1 MARNGKQDPQQ
12 TPVSAAPPISGAT
25 ASGATAASPQPV
37 RAPAPERNPRKGK
50 GLRVERRL
58 TADGASPK
66 DVLDQVAWTR
76 RPAKISGADGEV
88 VFKMDDA
95 EVPADWSQLATDVA
109 VSKYFRKAGVPT
121 TSGAEESVRH
131 VVSRVAHTLR
141 TSGEEMGGY
150 FATADDAEA
159 FEAELTYLLVH
170 QMGAFNSPV
179 WFNCGLF
186 HQYGIKGSGGN
197 YAVDLQNGTAYK
209 TEDAYT
215 RPQVS
220 ACFIQSCNDD
230 LDSIFS
236 LVHDEARVFK
246 YGSGS
251 GTNFSKLRGRSE
263 KLSGGGTSSGL
274 MSFLEVLDRAAGAT
288 KSGGITRRAAK
299 MVVLDADHPE
309 IRDFISWK
317 AREEKKVGALIAAG
331 YSSDFNGEAYRTVSG
346 QNANNSVRITDK
358 FIDAVDKDSVWET
371 KARTNGEVV
380 ERMAARELW
389 SEIAEAA
396 WRCAD
401 PGLQYDDTINKWH
414 TCKATDRIYASNPCS
429 EFVFLDDTAC
439 NLASLNLLKFLTEE
453 DGSAGRRAGA
463 EGGGTGKEDGSA
475 GRRSEGGGTG
485 SRVGRFD
492 VEGYKHACRIFF
504 LAQEIAVDLASYPT
518 KRIAERSHQYRPLGL
533 GYANLGTLL
542 MVEGLPY
549 DSDTGRAMASAITAI
564 MTGEAYALSAE
575 MAGSKGPFAGYA
587 QNRESMLEVMRM
599 HRDSVKN
606 IDADLAP
613 SELLAAAHECWQ
625 RAVQLGEINGYRNA
639 QATVLAPTGTIG
651 LLMDCDTTGVE
662 PDFALIKFKKL
673 AGGGSFK
680 IVNQSVPRALKKL
693 GYGQAETQAI
703 VDYVRGTATLK
714 SVPDFAPKEL
724 RERGLLE
731 AEIARVE
738 KSLESVFDLRAA
750 FAAHVVGASALQRLG
765 LEPNSKG
772 KHLLAKLGYTDAQ
785 IDAATLTVC
794 GRQTVEGA
802 PFLKPQHYP
811 VFDCAN
817 RCGPLGTRYIEPM
830 GHVRMMAAA
839 QPFLSGAISK
849 TINMPSDATVADVER
864 VHHESWRV
872 GLKAIAIYRD
882 GSKLAQPLSAGDNA
896 KPATLPM
903 PREAKAMAEALKSL
917 IPELTA
923 VQAQRM
929 SEACFTEKLTAAQST
944 GPERRRLPSKRHGLT
959 QEAKVGGNKIFLRTG
974 EYQDGTLGEIFIDMH
989 KEGAAL
995 RSVMNCF
1002 AMLVSIALQYGVP
1015 LEMLVEQFVF
1025 TRFEPQGPVQGHDR
1039 VKFATSVI
1047 DYVFRAL
1054 GVEYLG
1060 RDDLAHVTPEAAVT
1074 TPAEAQTAD
1083 PVTAASP
1090 AIVAK
1095 AAQKSEPPR
1104 PQQRK
1109 AASAQDELLGKLS
1122 GDAPFC
1128 DTCGHITVRNGTCY
1142 KCLNCGNSMGCS

>member
-1 MARNGKQDPQQ
+1 MAKSLRPPPVQLAPAADAAHENGK
-12 TPVSAAPPISGAT
+12 TVHSAIRPRRTTGGLSIERRVTRGGAT
-25 ASGATAASPQPV
+25 A
-37 RAPAPERNPRKGK
+37 EN
-50 GLRVERRL
+50 
-58 TADGASPK
+58 
-66 DVLDQVAWTR
+66 VLDQVAWTR

-109 VSKYFRKAGVPT
+109 VSKYFRKAGLPT
-121 TSGAEESVRH
+121 KSGAEESVRQL
-131 VVSRVAHTLR
+131 VKRVAHTLR
-141 TSGEEMGGY
+141 TAGEQQGGY
-150 FATADDAEA
+150 FATPADAEA
-159 FEAELTYLLVH
+159 FEAELTFYLVH
-170 QMGAFNSPV
+170 QVGAFNSPV

-186 HQYGIKGSGGN
+186 HEYGIKGSGGN
-197 YAVDLQNGTAYK
+197 YAVDVTGAAYA

-220 ACFIQSCNDD
+220 ACFIQSCSDD
-230 LDSIFS
+230 LGSIFN

-251 GTNFSKLRGRSE
+251 GTNFSKLRGKMER
-263 KLSGGGTSSGL
+263 LSGGGTSSGL

-299 MVVLDADHPE
+299 MVVVDADHPE
-309 IRDFISWK
+309 IRDFVQWK
-317 AREEKKVGALIAAG
+317 AREEKKVQALIDAG
-331 YSSDFNGEAYRTVSG
+331 YSSDFNGDAYRTVSG
-346 QNANNSVRITDK
+346 QNANNSVRIKDA
-358 FIDAVDKDSVWET
+358 FMAAVDKNAAWET
-371 KARTNGEVV
+371 TQRTTGEVV
-380 ERMAARELW
+380 DRLNARELW
-389 SEIAEAA
+389 MEMAEAA
-396 WRCAD
+396 WKCAD
-401 PGLQYDDTINKWH
+401 PGLQFDDTINRWH
-414 TCKATDRIYASNPCS
+414 TCKTTDRIYASNPCS

-439 NLASLNLLKFLTEE
+439 NLASLNLLKFLDEK
-453 DGSAGRRAGA
+453 
-463 EGGGTGKEDGSA
+463 TGE
-475 GRRSEGGGTG
+475 
-485 SRVGRFD
+485 FD

-518 KRIAERSHQYRPLGL
+518 KHIAERSHQFRPLGL

-549 DSDTGRAMASAITAI
+549 DSDAGRAMAASITAI

-575 MAGSKGPFAGYA
+575 MAAAKGPFQGYA
-587 QNRESMLEVMRM
+587 LNRESMLEVMRL
-599 HRDSVKN
+599 HRDSVAN
-606 IDADLAP
+606 IDPALAP
-613 SELLAAAHECWQ
+613 AKLLSAAHECWN
-625 RAVQLGEINGYRNA
+625 RAVQLGEQHGYRNA

-693 GYGQAETQAI
+693 GYAPAEVQAI

-714 SVPDFAPKEL
+714 SVPEFSPKEL
-724 RERGLLE
+724 EARGLQQS
-731 AEIARVE
+731 EIAKVE

-750 FAAHVVGASALQRLG
+750 FGSHVIGAAALQRLG
-765 LEPNSKG
+765 LDAGARG
-772 KHLLAKLGYTDAQ
+772 KHVLAKLGYTDEQ
-785 IDAATLTVC
+785 IDGATLVVC

-802 PFLKPQHYP
+802 PFLEPEDHP

-817 RCGPLGTRYIEPM
+817 RCGPLGTRFIEPM
-830 GHVRMMAAA
+830 GHVRMMAAV

-849 TINMPSDATVADVER
+849 TINLPHDATVEEVER
-864 VHHESWRV
+864 IHSESWRL
-872 GLKAIAIYRD
+872 GLKAIALYRD
-882 GSKLAQPLSAGDNA
+882 GSKLSQPLSAGDQAQKIALPKDA
-896 KPATLPM
+896 KV
-903 PREAKAMAEALKSL
+903 MAEALRTF
-917 IPELTA
+917 IPDLTA
-923 VQAQRM
+923 EQAQRM
-929 SEACFTEKLTAAQST
+929 ADAAFHARAAATSA
-944 GPERRRLPSKRHGLT
+944 PEQLPAMSRRKLPSKRYGIT
-959 QEAKVGGNKIFLRTG
+959 QEAKVGGNKVFLRTG
-974 EYQDGTLGEIFIDMH
+974 EYGDGTLGEIFIDMH

-1015 LEMLVEQFVF
+1015 LEVLVEQFVF

-1054 GVEYLG
+1054 GVEYLK
-1060 RDDLAHVTPEAAVT
+1060 RDDLAHVTPEEAAE
-1074 TPAEAQTAD
+1074 TPKSAQTAL
-1083 PVTAASP
+1083 PAMPAAVAPSP
-1090 AIVAK
+1090 ATAAK
-1095 AAQKSEPPR
+1095 AAQKSDPPDPAR
-1104 PQQRK
+1104 
-1109 AASAQDELLGKLS
+1109 AAARAQDELLGKLS

>member
-1 MARNGKQDPQQ
+1 MAKPGKQDPAAIVAMPANAAQS
-12 TPVSAAPPISGAT
+12 TGRSNTEPPRPRRTRGLPV
-25 ASGATAASPQPV
+25 
-37 RAPAPERNPRKGK
+37 PRKVTREGQ
-50 GLRVERRL
+50 
-58 TADGASPK
+58 TAQE
-66 DVLDQVAWTR
+66 VLDEVQWTR

-95 EVPADWSQLATDVA
+95 EVPAAFSQLATDVA
-109 VSKYFRKAGVPT
+109 VSKYFRKAGVPLAISP
-121 TSGAEESVRH
+121 SGAETSLRQLVR
-131 VVSRVAHTLR
+131 RVAHTLR

-150 FATADDAEA
+150 FATSADAES
-159 FEAELTYLLVH
+159 FEAELTFMLVH
-170 QMGAFNSPV
+170 QIGAFNSPV

-186 HQYGIKGSGGN
+186 HEYGIKGSGGN
-197 YAVDLQNGTAYK
+197 YAVDLATGNAYL
-209 TEDAYT
+209 TEDSYT

-220 ACFIQSCNDD
+220 ACFIQSCSDD

-251 GTNFSKLRGRSE
+251 GTNFSKLRGKMER
-263 KLSGGGTSSGL
+263 LSGGGTSSGL
-274 MSFLEVLDRAAGAT
+274 MSFLEVLDKAAGAT

-299 MVVLDADHPE
+299 MVVLDCDHPE
-309 IRDFISWK
+309 IRDFIQWK

-331 YSSDFNGEAYRTVSG
+331 YPSDFNGEAYRTVSG
-346 QNANNSVRITDK
+346 QNANNSVRI
-358 FIDAVDKDSVWET
+358 KDSFVEAVQKDAVWET
-371 KARTNGEVV
+371 TTRTGGEVV
-380 ERMAARELW
+380 ERLSARELW
-389 SEIAEAA
+389 REMAQAA
-396 WRCAD
+396 WQCAD
-401 PGLQYDDTINKWH
+401 PGLQFDDTINKWH
-414 TCKATDRIYASNPCS
+414 TCKQTDRIYASNPCS

-439 NLASLNLLKFLTEE
+439 NLASLNLLKFLDEK
-453 DGSAGRRAGA
+453 S
-463 EGGGTGKEDGSA
+463 GK
-475 GRRSEGGGTG
+475 
-485 SRVGRFD
+485 FD
-492 VEGYKHACRIFF
+492 VDGYKHACRIFF

-518 KRIAERSHQYRPLGL
+518 KRIAERSHQFRPLGL

-549 DSDTGRAMASAITAI
+549 DSEAGRAMASSITAI

-575 MAGSKGPFAGYA
+575 MAAAKGPFQGYA
-587 QNRESMLEVMRM
+587 QNRESMLEVMRL
-599 HRDSVKN
+599 HRDSVAT
-606 IDADLAP
+606 IDEALAP
-613 SELLAAAHECWQ
+613 RELLTAAHECWN
-625 RAVQLGEINGYRNA
+625 RAVLLGELHGYRNA

-693 GYGQAETQAI
+693 GYAPAEVQAI
-703 VDYVRGTATLK
+703 VDYVRGTASLK
-714 SVPDFAPKEL
+714 SVPEFAPEEL
-724 RERGLLE
+724 EARGLLP
-731 AEIARVE
+731 AEIARIE

-750 FAAHVVGASALQRLG
+750 FAPHVLGAACLARLE
-765 LEPNSKG
+765 LEANAKG
-772 KHLLAKLGYTDAQ
+772 KVTLAKLGYTDEQ
-785 IDAATLTVC
+785 IDAATLVVC

-802 PFLKPQHYP
+802 PFLKAEHYP

-817 RCGPLGTRYIEPM
+817 RCGLLGTRFIEPM

-849 TINMPSDATVADVER
+849 TINLPTEATVADVEKI
-864 VHHESWRV
+864 HWESWRLGV
-872 GLKAIAIYRD
+872 KAIALYRD
-882 GSKLAQPLSAGDNA
+882 GSKLSQPLSAGDAVA
-896 KPATLPM
+896 KLPM
-903 PREAKAMAEALKSL
+903 PKDAREMAEALSKL
-917 IPELTA
+917 IPDLTRE
-923 VQAQRM
+923 QAERM
-929 SEACFTEKLTAAQST
+929 SEAAFQAKQKSAPVAGQNASATALPASA
-944 GPERRRLPSKRHGLT
+944 RRRLPSKRHGLT

-974 EYQDGTLGEIFIDMH
+974 EYEDGTLGEIFIDMH

-1002 AMLVSIALQYGVP
+1002 AMLVSMALQYGVP
-1015 LEMLVEQFVF
+1015 LDVLVEQFVF

-1054 GVEYLG
+1054 GVEYLR
-1060 RDDLAHVTPEAAVT
+1060 RDDLAHVTPEEAAT
-1074 TPAEAQTAD
+1074 TPQTAQTAD
-1083 PVTAASP
+1083 PVQAAQQAASP
-1090 AIVAK
+1090 AAAAK
-1095 AAQKSEPPR
+1095 AKQRSNPPNAAR
-1104 PQQRK
+1104 RG
-1109 AASAQDELLGKLS
+1109 ASAQDALLGKLS

>member
-1 MARNGKQDPQQ
+1 MAKNGKPDPAAL
-12 TPVSAAPPISGAT
+12 SALPAGAPAT
-25 ASGATAASPQPV
+25 APHSEAPKPTRRAKGLSVPRRVTRDAQTAADV
-37 RAPAPERNPRKGK
+37 FAE
-50 GLRVERRL
+50 VE
-58 TADGASPK
+58 
-66 DVLDQVAWTR
+66 WTR

-95 EVPADWSQLATDVA
+95 EVPAAFSQLATDVA

-121 TSGAEESVRH
+121 DMSPSGSETSVRQL
-131 VVSRVAHTLR
+131 VRRVAHTLR
-141 TSGEEMGGY
+141 TAGEEMGGY
-150 FATADDAEA
+150 FATAADAEA
-159 FEAELTYLLVH
+159 FEAELTYMLVH
-170 QMGAFNSPV
+170 QIGAFNSPV
-179 WFNCGLF
+179 WFNCGLW
-186 HQYGIKGSGGN
+186 HEYGIKGSGGN
-197 YAVDLQNGTAYK
+197 YAVDLATGKAYV

-220 ACFIQSCNDD
+220 ACFIQSCSDD
-230 LDSIFS
+230 LDSIFH

-251 GTNFSKLRGRSE
+251 GTNFSKLRGKMER
-263 KLSGGGTSSGL
+263 LSGGGTSSGL

-299 MVVLDADHPE
+299 MVVLDVDHPE
-309 IRDFISWK
+309 IRDFIQWK
-317 AREEKKVGALIAAG
+317 AREEKKVSALIAAG
-331 YSSDFNGEAYRTVSG
+331 YSSDFNGDAYRTVSG
-346 QNANNSVRITDK
+346 QNANNSVRVTDRFVEAVEK
-358 FIDAVDKDSVWET
+358 DAVWET
-371 KARTNGEVV
+371 TTRTTGEVV
-380 ERMAARELW
+380 ERLSARELW
-389 SEIAEAA
+389 REMAQAA
-396 WRCAD
+396 WQCAD
-401 PGLQYDDTINKWH
+401 PGLQFDDTINRWH

-439 NLASLNLLKFLTEE
+439 NLASLNLLKFLDEK
-453 DGSAGRRAGA
+453 
-463 EGGGTGKEDGSA
+463 TGM
-475 GRRSEGGGTG
+475 
-485 SRVGRFD
+485 FD

-504 LAQEIAVDLASYPT
+504 MAQEIAVDLASYPT
-518 KRIAERSHQYRPLGL
+518 KRIAERSHQFRPLGL

-549 DSDTGRAMASAITAI
+549 DSDEGRAMAAAITAI

-575 MAGSKGPFAGYA
+575 MAAAKGPFQGYA
-587 QNRESMLEVMRM
+587 LNRESMLEVMRM
-599 HRDSVKN
+599 HRESAKN
-606 IDADLAP
+606 IDATLAP
-613 SELLAAAHECWQ
+613 AEILAAAHDAWN
-625 RAVQLGEINGYRNA
+625 RAVQLGELHGYRNA

-693 GYGQAETQAI
+693 GYSPAQVQAI
-703 VDYVRGTATLK
+703 VDFVRGTATLK
-714 SVPDFAPKEL
+714 SVPEFAPAEL
-724 RERGLLE
+724 EARGLTA
-731 AEIARVE
+731 AEIAKVE

-750 FAAHVVGASALQRLG
+750 FAAHVIGAAAVQRLG
-765 LEPNSKG
+765 LDAGAKG
-772 KHLLAKLGYTDAQ
+772 KHVLAKLGYTDEQ
-785 IDAATLTVC
+785 IDKATLVVC

-802 PFLKPQHYP
+802 PFLKPEHYA

-830 GHVRMMAAA
+830 GHVRMMAAV

-849 TINMPSDATVADVER
+849 TINLPHDGTVEDVEKIHR
-864 VHHESWRV
+864 ESWRL
-872 GLKAIAIYRD
+872 GLKAIALYRD
-882 GSKLAQPLSAGDNA
+882 GSKLSQPLSAGDKA
-896 KPATLPM
+896 QKIELPKD
-903 PREAKAMAEALKSL
+903 AKAMAQALRSL
-917 IPELTA
+917 IPDLTA
-923 VQAQRM
+923 EQAQRM
-929 SEACFTEKLTAAQST
+929 AEAAFIAKATTAAPLPLSPMT
-944 GPERRRLPSKRHGLT
+944 RRKLPSKRYGIT

-974 EYQDGTLGEIFIDMH
+974 EYEDGSVGEIFIDMH

-1015 LEMLVEQFVF
+1015 LEVLVEQFVF

-1054 GVEYLG
+1054 GVEYLK
-1060 RDDLAHVTPEAAVT
+1060 RDDLAHVSPEEAAE
-1074 TPAEAQTAD
+1074 TPKSAQTAD
-1083 PVTAASP
+1083 PVEPKAVNASP
-1090 AIVAK
+1090 AAAAK
-1095 AAQKSEPPR
+1095 AAQKSNPPD
-1104 PQQRK
+1104 PARK